1 MVAYG
6 GIWQTRRV
14 LVELLVKGKKVVLQR
29 TRGGA
34 KNKKK
39 SITLALDSLLPLAE
53 VVSQAGGNKPDSIL
67 TNTVPIGIIDGGGSS
82 FIRVEWGGPYWYGN
96 ENALFIKGGGVNE
109 CVAIEEQYVQSF
121 ARWLLG
127 QWLATVG
134 METAD

>member
-1 MVAYG
+1 MPMVAYG

-67 TNTVPIGIIDGGGSS
+67 TNTVPIGIIDGG
-82 FIRVEWGGPYWYGN
+82 V
-96 ENALFIKGGGVNE
+96 
-109 CVAIEEQYVQSF
+109 
-121 ARWLLG
+121 LLS
-127 QWLATVG
+127 
-134 METAD
+134 

>member
-29 TRGGA
+29 TRGA

-67 TNTVPIGIIDGGGSS
+67 TNTVPIGIIDGGSS
-82 FIRVEWGGPYWYGN
+82 FIRVEWGPYWYGN
-96 ENALFIKGGGVNE
+96 ENALFIKGGVNE